1 MVDLRLGD
9 CAVVLGDLSGDL
21 VDLTVTSP
29 PYDNLRE
36 YNGYTFDFDT
46 IAKELFRVTKPGG
59 VLVWVV
65 SDAMIDGSE
74 SGTSFKQ
81 ALGFKEMGFSLHDTM
96 IWKKQTSTDTGSLRV
111 RYGNIFEYMFVL
123 SKGKP
128 KTFNPIKDRINK
140 SFGRKKSGTIRQ
152 PNGTPSA
159 ISSKGKPIA
168 KMGQRH
174 NIWEIC
180 TEVSNNKR
188 VHPAQFPE
196 SLARDH
202 IISWSNPGDVVLD
215 PFLGSGTT
223 GKVAVELNRQF
234 IGIEISQEYLNL
246 ATGRINMKG
255 A

>member
-9 CAVVLGDLSGDL
+9 CAVVLGDLSSDS

-29 PYDNLRE
+29 PYDNLRK

-65 SDAMIDGSE
+65 SDAMINGSE

-96 IWKKQTSTDTGSLRV
+96 IYEKSGMSNPSV
-111 RYGNIFEYMFVL
+111 NRYHQVFEYMFVL

-128 KTFNPIKDRINK
+128 KTFNPIKDRENK
-140 SFGRKKSGTIRQ
+140 YVGELGRNNVGGRCKREKFGMRF
-152 PNGTPSA
+152 
-159 ISSKGKPIA
+159 
-168 KMGQRH
+168 
-174 NIWEIC
+174 NIWRFANGKNQ
-180 TEVSNNKR
+180 TAKWDDVAFK
-188 VHPAQFPE
+188 HPAPFPE